1 MSDISNL
8 GNKKIFASNLSY
20 YLKLNDKT
28 PSDVCEMLS
37 IAPSTFSDWLNA
49 KKYPRIDKIEL
60 LANYFNIK
68 KSNLIEDKYNNN
80 NISQKE
86 ILFNKT
92 KNILSDSDWATIEF
106 IMNKTIEEYEK
117 NKNGG

>member
-1 MSDISNL
+1 MYMEEFSQRLKKAMQDNKITITKLSNMSKISKPL
-8 GNKKIFASNLSY
+8 LSN
-20 YLKLNDKT
+20 YLKGNYKAKQDNIYILSEVLNVSPAWLMGYD
-28 PSDVCEMLS
+28 PSDDNK
-37 IAPSTFSDWLNA
+37 ADN
-49 KKYPRIDKIEL
+49 K
-60 LANYFNIK
+60 
-68 KSNLIEDKYNNN
+68 N

-92 KNILSDSDWATIEF
+92 KDILSDSDWATIEF